1 MSQQSRKH
9 RGYATER
16 IVATYLQQWWGSAS
30 VGRGQGADIQN
41 VPFDIEIKARNSLD
55 IKGTLRQIKAR
66 TSKTGELGFA
76 CFRLNGQGEA
86 SVEEFVC
93 MLTLGDL
100 VQLLRK
106 ADYDRIPPDI
116 DWEASTERCDK
127 CGDWKIKWWQ
137 CKTCGKEEADN
148 ANVWISL
155 PYL

>member
-1 MSQQSRKH
+1 MPSQHRKH

-16 IVATYLQQWWGSAS
+16 LVASYLQQWWPSAS
-30 VGRGQGADIQN
+30 VGRGQGKDCLN
-41 VPFDIEIKARNSLD
+41 VPFDIEVKARNSLD

-66 TSKTGELGFA
+66 TSKSGELGFA

-100 VQLLRK
+100 VELLRK

-116 DWEASTERCDK
+116 DWEAASERCNQ
-127 CGDWKIKWWQ
+127 CGSWKIKNWR
-137 CKTCGKEEADN
+137 CKTCEKEATN
-148 ANVWISL
+148 ANV
-155 PYL
+155 

>member
-1 MSQQSRKH
+1 MPSQHRKH

-16 IVATYLQQWWGSAS
+16 LVANYLQQWWSNAS

-66 TSKTGELGFA
+66 TSKTGVLGFA

-100 VQLLRK
+100 VELLRK

-116 DWEASTERCDK
+116 DWEAAIERCDK
-127 CGDWKIKWWQ
+127 CGSQKIKHWR
-137 CKTCGKEEADN
+137 CKTCEKEAPN
-148 ANVWISL
+148 ANV
-155 PYL
+155 

>member
-1 MSQQSRKH
+1 MPSQHRKH

-16 IVATYLQQWWGSAS
+16 IVANYLQQWWQQAS

-66 TSKTGELGFA
+66 TSKTGVLGFA

-86 SVEEFVC
+86 SVDEFVC

-106 ADYDRIPPDI
+106 AGYTRIPAEV
-116 DWEASTERCDK
+116 DWDK
-127 CGDWKIKWWQ
+127 TLVRCGDCGNWKIKWWE
-137 CKTCGKEEADN
+137 CKACGKEADN
-148 ANVWISL
+148 ADV
-155 PYL
+155 

>member
-1 MSQQSRKH
+1 MPSQHRKH

-16 IVATYLQQWWGSAS
+16 LVAAYLQQWWSAAS
-30 VGRGQGADIQN
+30 VGRGQGEDILN

-66 TSKTGELGFA
+66 TDKSGKLGFA

-86 SVEEFVC
+86 SVGEFVC
-93 MLTLGDL
+93 MLSLVDL

-106 ADYDRIPPDI
+106 ADYDRLPPDI

-127 CGDWKIKWWQ
+127 CGDWKIKWWRCNT
-137 CKTCGKEEADN
+137 CKKEAPN
-148 ANVWISL
+148 ANV
-155 PYL
+155 

>member
-16 IVATYLQQWWGSAS
+16 LVASYLQQWWPHAS
-30 VGRGQGADIQN
+30 VGRGQGKDCLN
-41 VPFDIEIKARNSLD
+41 VPFDIEVKARNSLD

-66 TSKTGELGFA
+66 TSKSGELGFA

-86 SVEEFVC
+86 AVEEFVC

-100 VQLLRK
+100 VELLRK

-116 DWEASTERCDK
+116 DWEAAVERCDK
-127 CGDWKIKWWQ
+127 CGSQKIKHWR
-137 CKTCGKEEADN
+137 CNTCEKEAPN
-148 ANVWISL
+148 ANV
-155 PYL
+155 

>member
-16 IVATYLQQWWGSAS
+16 LVASYLQQWWPSAS
-30 VGRGQGADIQN
+30 VGRGQGKDCLN
-41 VPFDIEIKARNSLD
+41 VPFDIEVKARNSLD

-66 TSKTGELGFA
+66 TAKSGELGFA

-86 SVEEFVC
+86 SVDEFVC

-100 VQLLRK
+100 VELLRK

-116 DWEASTERCDK
+116 DWEAASERCNQ
-127 CGDWKIKWWQ
+127 CGSWKIKNWR
-137 CKTCGKEEADN
+137 CKTCEKEAPN
-148 ANVWISL
+148 ANL
-155 PYL
+155 

>member
-1 MSQQSRKH
+1 MPSQHRKH

-16 IVATYLQQWWGSAS
+16 LVASYLQQWWPSAS
-30 VGRGQGADIQN
+30 VGRGQGKDCLN
-41 VPFDIEIKARNSLD
+41 VPFDIEVKARNSLD

-66 TSKTGELGFA
+66 TSKSGELGFA

-100 VQLLRK
+100 VELLRK

-116 DWEASTERCDK
+116 NWEAASERCNQ
-127 CGDWKIKWWQ
+127 CGSWKIKNWR
-137 CKTCGKEEADN
+137 CNTCEKEAPN
-148 ANVWISL
+148 ANV
-155 PYL
+155 

>member
-1 MSQQSRKH
+1 MASQHRKH

-16 IVATYLQQWWGSAS
+16 LVANYLQQWWHAAS
-30 VGRGQGADIQN
+30 VGRGQGKDVHG

-86 SVEEFVC
+86 SVGEFVC
-93 MLTLGDL
+93 MLPLSDL

-106 ADYDRIPPDI
+106 AGYTKIPSDI
-116 DWEASTERCDK
+116 DWEKALVRCDN
-127 CGDWKIKWWQ
+127 CGNWKVKHWE
-137 CKTCGKEEADN
+137 CKACEPKENN
-148 ANVWISL
+148 ANL
-155 PYL
+155 

>member
-16 IVATYLQQWWGSAS
+16 LVASYLQQWWPSAS
-30 VGRGQGADIQN
+30 VGRGQGKDCLN
-41 VPFDIEIKARNSLD
+41 VPFDIEVKARNSLD

-66 TSKTGELGFA
+66 TSKSGELGFA

-100 VQLLRK
+100 VELLRK
-106 ADYDRIPPDI
+106 ADYDRLPVDI
-116 DWEASTERCDK
+116 DWEASIERCNQ
-127 CGDWKIKWWQ
+127 CGTQKIKWWE
-137 CKTCGKEEADN
+137 CKTCEKEAPN
-148 ANVWISL
+148 ANV
-155 PYL
+155 

>member
-1 MSQQSRKH
+1 MPSQHRKH

-16 IVATYLQQWWGSAS
+16 LVASYLQQWWPSAS
-30 VGRGQGADIQN
+30 VGRGQGKDCLN
-41 VPFDIEIKARNSLD
+41 VPFDIEVKARNSLD

-66 TSKTGELGFA
+66 TSKSGELGFA

-100 VQLLRK
+100 VELLRK

-116 DWEASTERCDK
+116 DWEAASERCNQ
-127 CGDWKIKWWQ
+127 CGSWKIKNWR
-137 CKTCGKEEADN
+137 CKACGKEADN
-148 ANVWISL
+148 ADV
-155 PYL
+155 

>member
-1 MSQQSRKH
+1 MPSQHRKH
-9 RGYATER
+9 RGYSTER
-16 IVATYLQQWWGSAS
+16 LVSRYLEQWWPQAS

-66 TSKTGELGFA
+66 TAKSGDLGFA

-93 MLTLGDL
+93 MMTLGDL

-106 ADYDRIPPDI
+106 AGYEKLPADI
-116 DWEASTERCDK
+116 DWDKTLVRCSD
-127 CGDWKIKWWQ
+127 CGNWKIKWWE
-137 CKTCGKEEADN
+137 CKACGKEEANN
-148 ANVWISL
+148 ADV
-155 PYL
+155 

>member
-1 MSQQSRKH
+1 MASQHRKH

-16 IVATYLQQWWGSAS
+16 LVANYLQQWWRNAS
-30 VGRGQGADIQN
+30 VGRGQGKDVLN

-66 TSKTGELGFA
+66 TAKTGELGFA

-100 VQLLRK
+100 VELLRK
-106 ADYDRIPPDI
+106 ADYDRIPSGDI
-116 DWEASTERCDK
+116 DWESMIERCDN
-127 CGDWKIKWWQ
+127 CGSQKIRNWR
-137 CKTCGKEEADN
+137 CKSCEPKEN
-148 ANVWISL
+148 HANL
-155 PYL
+155 